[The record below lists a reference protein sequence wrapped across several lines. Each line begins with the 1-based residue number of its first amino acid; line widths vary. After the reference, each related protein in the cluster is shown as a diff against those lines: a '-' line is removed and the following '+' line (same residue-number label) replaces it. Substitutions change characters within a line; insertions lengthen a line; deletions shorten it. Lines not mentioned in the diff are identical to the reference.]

1 MNETESVVLIVMFS
15 VMGVMLAGVVI
26 AQIVACWLASKSLAA
41 LPQQFREIEPALVWL
56 LMIPCFAMIWNYFV
70 FPKIAFGYQRFF
82 RSLGRERP
90 DDCGALLSF
99 WYCLSVCCWVL
110 PLVMYVAFPASYVL
124 LIILLVKISRLRRE
138 AEELVGRPLPESA
151 RPMLPAKKVD
161 PANPYA

>member
-1 MNETESVVLIVMFS
+1 MDNFENVFMIVMLS
-15 VMGVMLAGVVI
+15 VMGGMLAFVI
-26 AQIVACWLASKSLAA
+26 LAQALACYFASKSLAA
-41 LPQQFREIEPALVWL
+41 LPKQFREIEPGLVWL

-70 FPKIAFGYQRFF
+70 YPKIAFGYQRFF
-82 RSLGRERP
+82 RSLGKERQ

-110 PLVMYVAFPASYVL
+110 PVLMYVTFPASYVL

-138 AEELVGRPLPESA
+138 AEELVGRPMPENVA
-151 RPMLPAKKVD
+151 PAMPAKKVD